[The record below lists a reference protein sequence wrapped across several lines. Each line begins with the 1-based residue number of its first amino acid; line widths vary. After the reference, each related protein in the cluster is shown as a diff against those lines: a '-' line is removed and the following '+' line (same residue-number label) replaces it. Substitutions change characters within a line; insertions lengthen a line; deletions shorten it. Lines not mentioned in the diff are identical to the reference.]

1 MFCPQCGKESDNDPR
16 YCRSCGANLKVIAK
30 AASLGEAIARSDR
43 GPLPKIKEMLSS
55 IKIDAVT
62 DEVSRA
68 LERVNQEIV
77 RSSARIKPPRKSW
90 REFIHRESPAERRE
104 RYILKGT
111 ASMFSGVG
119 LMVFLY
125 YFAGSLVLKIS
136 PADLAK
142 IPFELEPALKMFWL
156 VGLIPTLSGAG
167 RILGGLM
174 ISTKPAKTLSSGTEL
189 PALPAINRSEFD
201 TSTQTEWAIAPSVT
215 ENTTSLLNN
224 KVPTHGNSSSQS

>member
-68 LERVNQEIV
+68 LEHVNQEIV
-77 RSSARIKPPRKSW
+77 RSSTRMKPARKSW
-90 REFIHRESPAERRE
+90 QDFIHKESPTERRD

-125 YFAGSLVLKIS
+125 YFAGALVLKIS

-142 IPFELEPALKMFWL
+142 IPFELEPALKMSWL
-156 VGLIPTLSGAG
+156 IGLIPTLSGVG

-174 ISTKPAKTLSSGTEL
+174 ISPKPEKTLSSGAEIPSL
-189 PALPAINRSEFD
+189 PAPDRSGLD
-201 TSTQTEWAIAPSVT
+201 TSTRTERVIPPSVT

-224 KVPTHGNSSSQS
+224 KAPMHGSSSSQS

>member
-16 YCRSCGANLKVIAK
+16 YCRSCGANLKVIAR

-77 RSSARIKPPRKSW
+77 RSSARMKPPRKSW
-90 REFIHRESPAERRE
+90 QNFFHKESPAERRE

-142 IPFELEPALKMFWL
+142 IPFELEPVLKVVWL

-174 ISTKPAKTLSSGTEL
+174 ISTKPAKTLSSGNEV
-189 PALPAINRSEFD
+189 PALPTLNASEFD
-201 TSTQTEWAIAPSVT
+201 ASARTEWATAPSVT

-224 KVPTHGNSSSQS
+224 KAPVRGGSGSQG